1 MKQYQDDFRQEREDR
16 ETAHGLIADMEKECI
31 KGGEM
36 SNYQQLSDRLRE
48 MEEANKRLLEDLETV
63 RREAREEQEMV
74 HQEMQA
80 KSSQVK
86 QYAKENDRLK
96 KAVNKSIKVLYMYIP
111 LLLVSH
117 KS

>member
-1 MKQYQDDFRQEREDR
+1 MKQYQEDFRQERQDR

-31 KGGEM
+31 KDGD
-36 SNYQQLSDRLRE
+36 YQQLSDRLRE
-48 MEEANKRLLEDLETV
+48 AEEANKLLLDDLETV

-96 KAVNKSIKVLYMYIP
+96 KAVNKSIKVLCMYQELI
-111 LLLVSH
+111 L
-117 KS
+117 